1 MIMILKQNYNIR
13 SEFWSN
19 SATTLILKH
28 IFALFDQITDSMKYK
43 SEYLKQIYDSINSF
57 DDSFTDSANVVSD

>member
-1 MIMILKQNYNIR
+1 MNQLN
-13 SEFWSN
+13 
-19 SATTLILKH
+19 H